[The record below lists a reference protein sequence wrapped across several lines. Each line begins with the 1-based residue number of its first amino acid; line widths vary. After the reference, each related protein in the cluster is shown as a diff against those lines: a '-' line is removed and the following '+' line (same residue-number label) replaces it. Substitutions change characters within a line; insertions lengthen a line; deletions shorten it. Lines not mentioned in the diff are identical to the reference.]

1 MMIKNIIIDTTEMSY
16 EDVDNLIQSL
26 RKIRERKTALRNNL
40 KNFRTMIT
48 NMRNNEGMTFV
59 SKHTGEVLDPD
70 DWELYDEMSHA
81 FYRESN
87 KD

>member
-1 MMIKNIIIDTTEMSY
+1 MMIKNVVIDTTEMSY

-59 SKHTGEVLDPD
+59 SKHTGEVLNPD

-81 FYRESN
+81 FYHESN

>member
-1 MMIKNIIIDTTEMSY
+1 MMIKNVIIDTTEMSY

-59 SKHTGEVLDPD
+59 SKHTGEVLNPD

-81 FYRESN
+81 FYHESN

>member
-1 MMIKNIIIDTTEMSY
+1 MMIKNVILDTTEMSY

-40 KNFRTMIT
+40 GTFRTTIT

-59 SKHTGEVLDPD
+59 SKHTGEVLNPD

>member
-1 MMIKNIIIDTTEMSY
+1 MMIKNVIIDTAEMSY
-16 EDVDNLIQSL
+16 EDVDNLVQSL
-26 RKIRERKTALRNNL
+26 RKIRERKAALRSNL

-59 SKHTGEVLDPD
+59 SKHTGEVLNPD

-81 FYRESN
+81 FYHESN

>member
-1 MMIKNIIIDTTEMSY
+1 MMIKNVIIDTTEMSY

-59 SKHTGEVLDPD
+59 SKHTGEVLNPD
-70 DWELYDEMSHA
+70 DWELYDETTHS
-81 FYRESN
+81 FYHE
-87 KD
+87 

>member
-1 MMIKNIIIDTTEMSY
+1 MMIKNVVIDTTEMSY

-59 SKHTGEVLDPD
+59 SKHTGEVLNPD

-81 FYRESN
+81 FYRESS

>member
-1 MMIKNIIIDTTEMSY
+1 MMIKNVIIDTTEMSY

-26 RKIRERKTALRNNL
+26 RKIRERKAALRNNL
-40 KNFRTMIT
+40 GTFRTMIT

-59 SKHTGEVLDPD
+59 SKHTGEVLNPD

>member
-1 MMIKNIIIDTTEMSY
+1 MMIKNVIIDTTEMSY
-16 EDVDNLIQSL
+16 EDVDNLVQSL
-26 RKIRERKTALRNNL
+26 RKVRERKTALRNNL
-40 KNFRTMIT
+40 RNFRTMIT

-59 SKHTGEVLDPD
+59 SKHTGEVLNPD

-81 FYRESN
+81 FYRESS

>member
-1 MMIKNIIIDTTEMSY
+1 MMIKNVVIDTTEMSY
-16 EDVDNLIQSL
+16 EDVDNLVQSL
-26 RKIRERKTALRNNL
+26 RKVRERKTALRNNL
-40 KNFRTMIT
+40 RNFRTMIT

-59 SKHTGEVLDPD
+59 SKHTGEVLNPD

>member
-1 MMIKNIIIDTTEMSY
+1 MMIKNVIIDTTEMSY

-59 SKHTGEVLDPD
+59 SKHTGEVLNPD

-81 FYRESN
+81 FYRESS